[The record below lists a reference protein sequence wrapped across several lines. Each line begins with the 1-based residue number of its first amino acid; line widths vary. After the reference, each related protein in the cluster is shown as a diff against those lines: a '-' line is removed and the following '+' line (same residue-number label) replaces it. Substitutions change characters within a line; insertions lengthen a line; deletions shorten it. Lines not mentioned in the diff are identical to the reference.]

1 MNTNEH
7 EERNKKSFWG
17 NNWQWI
23 VSMVMFVVFA
33 GFMIYNTWPQKHPE
47 TRELLNGLKQQMPTI
62 IGENTVEQ
70 ETTIKS
76 VPVYDAWGRVVTA
89 NKTSSTTKKSKLP
102 ESYVISKEN
111 MDKALTA
118 VAYAA
123 RTEAQ
128 NEYKNNF
135 SILLTILTIFGIA
148 WPVIITV
155 MQSIQFKHE
164 REKLD
169 AISKD
174 YAEQKHQLNCL
185 QNELKKQLTCTYR
198 EIADNSHAIGIFWGK
213 QITDADRKNK
223 TKGFFMYKKGMARAY
238 MKTIYYY
245 AMAGKIDKAD
255 SKVNMLLGILKKI
268 QQDIDDGKTKMA
280 KTIDEIDWDFL
291 IKNKVKKADD
301 LRIAFLKIFSQPWP
315 NANNNKEI

>member
-47 TRELLNGLKQQMPTI
+47 TQELLNGLKQQMPTI

-70 ETTIKS
+70 EITIKS

-89 NKTSSTTKKSKLP
+89 NETSSTTKKSKLP

-148 WPVIITV
+148 WPVIVAYINYKMNEDKLKEIDDLRKDTKV
-155 MQSIQFKHE
+155 SFDVFAKQTCAKLGGILCLFAGRIQEPAEKIYNEWVCFMLLYQGQSSAALTNLDILKESFD
-164 REKLD
+164 KL
-169 AISKD
+169 
-174 YAEQKHQLNCL
+174 E
-185 QNELKKQLTCTYR
+185 
-198 EIADNSHAIGIFWGK
+198 FWSC
-213 QITDADRKNK
+213 ADRKVQVVRSIETFLTTN
-223 TKGFFMYKKGMARAY
+223 
-238 MKTIYYY
+238 
-245 AMAGKIDKAD
+245 KIDPQVRKIIEELQEKA
-255 SKVNMLLGILKKI
+255 I
-268 QQDIDDGKTKMA
+268 KT
-280 KTIDEIDWDFL
+280 EV
-291 IKNKVKKADD
+291 KVK
-301 LRIAFLKIFSQPWP
+301 Q
-315 NANNNKEI
+315 NNQ

>member
-1 MNTNEH
+1 MGTNNH
-7 EERNKKSFWG
+7 EDENRKSFWK

-47 TRELLNGLKQQMPTI
+47 TQELLNGLKQQMPTI

-148 WPVIITV
+148 WPVIMTLV
-155 MQSIQFKHE
+155 QQKLN
-164 REKLD
+164 EKELEMIKKSVTKD
-169 AISKD
+169 VEEKISLL
-174 YAEQKHQLNCL
+174 E
-185 QNELKKQLTCTYR
+185 
-198 EIADNSHAIGIFWGK
+198 
-213 QITDADRKNK
+213 NK
-223 TKGFFMYKKGMARAY
+223 TKGLVDNLAKDVYIKQGGIMIQIAGQMKDLENKVYCELVAFMFLFQGNSLITA
-238 MKTIYYY
+238 
-245 AMAGKIDKAD
+245 
-255 SKVNMLLGILKKI
+255 SKVLCILKKDFDELDFWSNADKKV
-268 QQDIDDGKTKMA
+268 QVVR
-280 KTIDEIDWDFL
+280 TIE
-291 IKNKVKKADD
+291 
-301 LRIAFLKIFSQPWP
+301 AFLT
-315 NANNNKEI
+315 ANVIDPQVRKRIETLQEKAIKTEVKEQDK